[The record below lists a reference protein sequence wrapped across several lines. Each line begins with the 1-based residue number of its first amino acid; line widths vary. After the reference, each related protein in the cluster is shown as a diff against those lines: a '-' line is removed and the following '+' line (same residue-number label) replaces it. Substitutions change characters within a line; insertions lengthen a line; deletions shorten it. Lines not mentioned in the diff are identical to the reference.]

1 MNQKMLLATVI
12 LTLLNAMEAFAQSS
26 TTLPPA
32 VPEPGTLGLMGLGLV
47 VVGYR
52 AWRQK
57 KRMKR

>member
-1 MNQKMLLATVI
+1 MPLSIAI
-12 LTLLNAMEAFAQSS
+12 LISLNAMGAFAQSS

-47 VVGYR
+47 VIGYG

-57 KRMKR
+57 KKMK

>member
-1 MNQKMLLATVI
+1 MNKKMLLAIAI

-26 TTLPPA
+26 TTGPPA

-47 VVGYR
+47 VIGYG

-57 KRMKR
+57 KKMK